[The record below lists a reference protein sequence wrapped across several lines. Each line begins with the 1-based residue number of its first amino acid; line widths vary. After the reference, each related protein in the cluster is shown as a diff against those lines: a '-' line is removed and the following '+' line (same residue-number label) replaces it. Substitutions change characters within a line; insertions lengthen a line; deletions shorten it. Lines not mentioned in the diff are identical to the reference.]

1 MSTKNSFFT
10 VDFEDFR
17 YDFLNK
23 RGLTTKRSPDGL
35 HQSYAA
41 IKEVLEKQ
49 NGNKKCTFFCTGN
62 VAEHSPELI
71 KQISDDGHEIA
82 CHSNEHKDVSKQSNY
97 EFERDIE
104 KAINSLSKAS
114 NLEIKGYRAPMFSL
128 HKDDIQKYKILA
140 KYFVYDSS
148 LICTSK
154 ELPKFIQKNKIHKL
168 NLYEFPII
176 EMKNFPVNLKMIGGT
191 YLKITPTSKI
201 KKWFLNEIYSEYM
214 PIIYMHP
221 YEFLLEK
228 PFWVSFSELKNLN
241 FFKNIYFQIRQHQW
255 HSFNR
260 LNIDK
265 LSCLLENFPNKG
277 PLEQNL
283 KIKNT

>member
-49 NGNKKCTFFCTGN
+49 NGNRKCTFFCTGN

-104 KAINSLSKAS
+104 KDLYVFNNIYEKSY
-114 NLEIKGYRAPMFSL
+114 IKRL
-128 HKDDIQKYKILA
+128 
-140 KYFVYDSS
+140 
-148 LICTSK
+148 
-154 ELPKFIQKNKIHKL
+154 
-168 NLYEFPII
+168 
-176 EMKNFPVNLKMIGGT
+176 
-191 YLKITPTSKI
+191 I
-201 KKWFLNEIYSEYM
+201 KKFMGFYRNDI
-214 PIIYMHP
+214 
-221 YEFLLEK
+221 
-228 PFWVSFSELKNLN
+228 
-241 FFKNIYFQIRQHQW
+241 
-255 HSFNR
+255 
-260 LNIDK
+260 
-265 LSCLLENFPNKG
+265 
-277 PLEQNL
+277 
-283 KIKNT
+283 

>member
-35 HQSYAA
+35 LQSYAA

-49 NGNKKCTFFCTGN
+49 NGNRKCTFFCTGN

-104 KAINSLSKAS
+104 KAINSLAKAS
-114 NLEIKGYRAPMFSL
+114 TSEIKGYRAPMFSL
-128 HKDDIQKYKILA
+128 HKDDIQKYKILS
-140 KYFVYDSS
+140 KYFDYDSS
-148 LICTSK
+148 LICKIK
-154 ELPKFIQKNKIHKL
+154 ELPNYLTNNKIH
-168 NLYEFPII
+168 NLDLIEFPIL
-176 EMKNFPVNLKMIGGT
+176 KKDGFPLSSKMIGGS
-191 YLKITPTSKI
+191 YLKINSIKAI
-201 KKWFLNEIYSEYM
+201 KKWFMNDIYLHYV
-214 PIIYMHP
+214 PTIYMHP
-221 YEFLLEK
+221 YEFLKNK
-228 PFWVSFSELKNLN
+228 PFWVSFSDLKNFNIL
-241 FFKNIYFQIRQHQW
+241 KNTYFQIRQHQW
-255 HSFNR
+255 HSFNSKNIYK
-260 LNIDK
+260 LNE
-265 LSCLLENFPNKG
+265 LLNEFPNKG
-277 PLEQNL
+277 RIKDQL
-283 KIKNT
+283 KIKN